1 MATSLTDQKIYRQ
14 RLKTY
19 KSEFRAFLLTTRF
32 TNSTWSENQAY
43 RNKYQKL
50 GCIYCSPQ
58 QINSTIPVESILFI
72 LEMNN
77 DTNKIIGI
85 GMVRNHP
92 HLNKYHVYANGNY
105 NRYSYVGKNRID
117 RSEMTEKE
125 EEIMKFFDIICFSG
139 NKHMKRGQGLQLFP
153 IDIIYRCKQEVDLVE
168 FITIMFKSRLSPSI
182 ETLENK

>member
-1 MATSLTDQKIYRQ
+1 MTTLSEIKIYKQ

-19 KSEFRAFLLTTRF
+19 KQEFHKFLLTSRF
-32 TNSTWSENQAY
+32 NNLTWNENENY
-43 RNKYQKL
+43 RKKNQKL

-58 QINSTIPVESILFI
+58 QISNSIPLEAVMFI

-77 DTNKIIGI
+77 DINKILGI

-92 HLNKYHVYANGNY
+92 LLNKYHVYENGNY

-117 RSEMTEKE
+117 RKDMTEKE

-139 NKHMKRGQGLQLFP
+139 NKHMKRGQGLKAFP
-153 IDIIYRCKQEVDLVE
+153 ADILYRCSKELDLVE
-168 FITIMFKSRLSPSI
+168 FISNMFKSRLAH
-182 ETLENK
+182 NKEINN